1 MARGCGTLLPELPL
15 SVIHEDGTETLG
27 IVDLVAMGDAGI
39 WVIDHKTGRA
49 LDPEARFVTYWPQL
63 HAYAEA
69 LAAAF
74 PGKQV
79 LGVAVH
85 WMEEGLMTSLP
96 LRQLDDAK
104 LDV

>member
-1 MARGCGTLLPELPL
+1 
-15 SVIHEDGTETLG
+15 
-27 IVDLVAMGDAGI
+27 
-39 WVIDHKTGRA
+39 
-49 LDPEARFVTYWPQL
+49 VTYWPQL